1 MQLSILSISFC
12 HIISRHVSLAGVPA
26 LFSPVRSRP
35 SNGQLYMYALA
46 LFDIYG
52 KYAAAD
58 RRPGAL
64 CAAAY
69 NGGRGLPRLRGI
81 SGGLFGLLL
90 C

>member
-1 MQLSILSISFC
+1 
-12 HIISRHVSLAGVPA
+12 
-26 LFSPVRSRP
+26 
-35 SNGQLYMYALA
+35 MYALA
-46 LFDIYG
+46 LFDVYG

-58 RRPGAL
+58 RHPGAL

>member
-1 MQLSILSISFC
+1 MSISFFRY
-12 HIISRHVSLAGVPA
+12 ITSRRAFFSGVPA
-26 LFSPVRSRP
+26 LFSFVFSK
-35 SNGQLYMYALA
+35 SSHGQLYMYALA
-46 LFDIYG
+46 LFDVYG

-58 RRPGAL
+58 RHPGAL

>member
-1 MQLSILSISFC
+1 MSISFFRY
-12 HIISRHVSLAGVPA
+12 ITSRRAFFSGVPTF
-26 LFSPVRSRP
+26 FSFVLSK
-35 SNGQLYMYALA
+35 SSHGQLYMNALA

-52 KYAAAD
+52 KYAAGNCHLSAFHV
-58 RRPGAL
+58 
-64 CAAAY
+64 AAY

>member
-1 MQLSILSISFC
+1 MSISFFRY
-12 HIISRHVSLAGVPA
+12 IISRHVSLSGVPTF
-26 LFSPVRSRP
+26 FSFVLSK
-35 SNGQLYMYALA
+35 SSHGQLYMNALA

-58 RRPGAL
+58 RHPGAL

-69 NGGRGLPRLRGI
+69 NGGRGLPRLWGI